1 MKSTLSK
8 DILFNKKLLLNLF
21 LMVMVLCGFLV
32 GKSTFLMSFTGE
44 QQLTLGLLVFA
55 VYLWVAAPIPTGAS
69 SILLIALMLV
79 LNLVDNVEGAVAGF
93 LSPALYFILIV
104 SILSQA
110 LVKVG
115 IDKVIAQFLIK
126 ISKSGPRYII
136 IGLPIFILILPILLP
151 SAVARFK
158 MLYPLINSMNQL
170 YGFSEKS
177 IFQKYGI
184 YIIGM
189 MNQNATMVIFTGGG
203 FPILASQLLNDY
215 NVADLGWL
223 DWFLMVAPPLWIGS
237 LFMVLFVWNF
247 LKITMPE
254 EKIVRSN
261 SNEEIELRPR
271 DPLSIKLWVVLLSF
285 LTMIITWIV
294 TDQEQVPLLLPPML
308 LVAFYSIPKIGL
320 VTNKVIREYD
330 WENFLLLGAS
340 FSLGILLSEN
350 GTAEVLADVLIGV
363 IPGDIS
369 IVSKV
374 IIIAF
379 IVFLLRFFF
388 IVPSSAV
395 IVIFPIV
402 MSYSELIGIP
412 PMQLAFLVILVIG
425 SMMILPIHSTT
436 TYLAYETGVFS
447 KKDQYVIG
455 LVSSVTFMF
464 IAIFAA
470 LYFW

>member
-1 MKSTLSK
+1 
-8 DILFNKKLLLNLF
+8 
-21 LMVMVLCGFLV
+21 
-32 GKSTFLMSFTGE
+32 MSFTGE